1 MLFLLPAAHA
11 LLELNA
17 MTSVGPASFRNAS
30 AHDVRLFFNNS
41 NAAAWAKTKRST
53 KSFYTISSPSK
64 DSEHLTR
71 TDPSPTIK
79 QRRRAVGAPAGCQPV
94 CCNAVFAPCFACA
107 MCLTLG
113 EYCAKYRSIPGC
125 PPMPSPPPPLPP
137 PSAPPLTPC
146 DEAKCGSEAWN
157 AIADGHSCGNR
168 ALWLQHSRGH
178 TGPDACAA
186 VAREFPEQCAACVQ
200 ERVSQ
205 AVLDQRQV
213 NTDLSSPFGWEAAP
227 MTPQGTSHGA
237 RNTHDGMCVA
247 KGKED
252 FDLIMGPAGR
262 VWESDE
268 LACRA
273 RCARQDVCLAY
284 EFSLVASRSRT
295 YTRCELH
302 RAAISH
308 VIPIQGAV
316 CVLKRRGGH

>member
-1 MLFLLPAAHA
+1 MMLFLLPAAHA

-205 AVLDQRQV
+205 AVLDQRQ
-213 NTDLSSPFGWEAAP
+213 
-227 MTPQGTSHGA
+227 A
-237 RNTHDGMCVA
+237 RV
-247 KGKED
+247 
-252 FDLIMGPAGR
+252 
-262 VWESDE
+262 
-268 LACRA
+268 
-273 RCARQDVCLAY
+273 
-284 EFSLVASRSRT
+284 
-295 YTRCELH
+295 
-302 RAAISH
+302 
-308 VIPIQGAV
+308 
-316 CVLKRRGGH
+316 VLR